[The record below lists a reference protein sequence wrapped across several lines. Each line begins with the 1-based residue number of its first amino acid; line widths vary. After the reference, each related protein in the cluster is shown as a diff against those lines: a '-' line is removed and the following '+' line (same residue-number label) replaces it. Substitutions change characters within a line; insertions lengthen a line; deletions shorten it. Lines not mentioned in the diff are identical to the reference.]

1 MLTAA
6 ILATALLGQPQ
17 VNWENTPVMAAKA
30 AAADIQS
37 LPPDQATRTR
47 YLWLRSGSRDE
58 LAVTSMIAN
67 SLLSRVNVG
76 VTPGSSPGMVPLAGG
91 KVVRLDLGLFA
102 TEGQDLK
109 EILDAWEKFTLV
121 EKDFTFKTILAK
133 QKVSVPKY
141 RAGNGKWYD
150 YKIQDVTVRTAA
162 PYVQAD
168 VAILLERTGSEVPII
183 DAREF
188 QRTGMTTQ
196 EGGLY
201 YEFRG
206 LKKSTK
212 LVDYLKSRG
221 ASQQQAEELESLEKL
236 AILKSKVTGK
246 ERQVAIFRGAGVRP
260 TVGGGIISITF
271 DIFDRDRAENSP
283 LRNLLHFVGRGSEVI
298 VEMSNGFHEFTL
310 FDANGNLVDSAPDQL
325 VQDHTIPEPHNQIL
339 APGISCVV
347 CHAQESGWR
356 TAPND
361 VKTILASGTN
371 IFGDLTSK
379 DDAIKQAQILAGMY
393 TGPDWFEAGTG
404 PLAVGRLTYSK
415 AVLRATGQSAQDV
428 ATRIGQYRD
437 TYQYADL
444 TIWDIA
450 REIGITGIPG
460 SDGNDATQDD
470 LQAALMTM
478 KQLIGANPAPGQVLP
493 EDPIISA
500 ALAGISITRRSY
512 DTIAGVCMTRAYS
525 RMSN

>member
-6 ILATALLGQPQ
+6 FLAVAVLGQPQ
-17 VNWENTPVMAAKA
+17 VNWEATPVMAAKI
-30 AAADIQS
+30 AAADIQT

-47 YLWLRSGSRDE
+47 YLWLRSGSKDE
-58 LAVTSMIAN
+58 LAVASMIAN
-67 SLLSRVNVG
+67 SLLSRVNVSI
-76 VTPGSSPGMVPLAGG
+76 TPGSSPGMVPLAGG

-102 TEGQDLK
+102 TEPQDLK

-121 EKDFTFKTILAK
+121 EKDFTFQTILAK
-133 QKVSVPKY
+133 QRVTVPRY

-162 PYVQAD
+162 PYVQND
-168 VAILLERTGSEVPII
+168 VALLLERTGSEVPII

-206 LKKSTK
+206 IKKGTK

-221 ASQQQAEELESLEKL
+221 ASQEQAESLEALEKVAL
-236 AILKSKVTGK
+236 LKSKVTGK
-246 ERQVAIFRGAGVRP
+246 ERQVFIFRGAGVRP
-260 TVGGGIISITF
+260 TVGTGIISGTY
-271 DIFDRDRAENSP
+271 DIFDEDRAANSP
-283 LRNLLHFVGRGSEVI
+283 LRNLLHFVGRGTELI

-310 FDANGNLVDSAPDQL
+310 WDANGNLVLSAPDKL
-325 VQDHTIPEPHNQIL
+325 VQDHTIPEPNNQIL

-379 DDAIKQAQILAGMY
+379 DDAIKQAQVLAGMY

-404 PLAVGRLTYSK
+404 PLAIGRLTYSK
-415 AVLRATGQSAQDV
+415 AVLRATGQTAQDV
-428 ATRIGQYRD
+428 ATRIGLYRD
-437 TYQYADL
+437 AYQYTDL
-444 TIWDIA
+444 TIWDVA
-450 REIGITGIPG
+450 KEIGITGIPE
-460 SDGNDATQDD
+460 SDGNNATQDD
-470 LQAALMTM
+470 LQAALITM
-478 KQLIGANPAPGQVLP
+478 RQIIGANPAPGQVVA

-500 ALAGISITRRSY
+500 VLAGIPITRRSW
-512 DTIAGVCMTRAYS
+512 DTVAGFAMSRAYS
-525 RMSN
+525 RMQ